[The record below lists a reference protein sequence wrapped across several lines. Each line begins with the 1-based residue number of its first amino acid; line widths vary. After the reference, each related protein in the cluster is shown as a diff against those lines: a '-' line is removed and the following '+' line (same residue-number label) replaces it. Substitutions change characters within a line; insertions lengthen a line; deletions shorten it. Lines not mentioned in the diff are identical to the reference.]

1 MTSVRGEYDGAQN
14 EGVCGAGK
22 PQGQVRPQACSQRHT
37 RVFSLLL
44 DSFAMLEGKKL
55 VAKMQLETDR
65 RVLYVHEYV
74 KDGEEERWTAGS

>member
-1 MTSVRGEYDGAQN
+1 
-14 EGVCGAGK
+14 
-22 PQGQVRPQACSQRHT
+22 
-37 RVFSLLL
+37 
-44 DSFAMLEGKKL
+44 MLEGKKL